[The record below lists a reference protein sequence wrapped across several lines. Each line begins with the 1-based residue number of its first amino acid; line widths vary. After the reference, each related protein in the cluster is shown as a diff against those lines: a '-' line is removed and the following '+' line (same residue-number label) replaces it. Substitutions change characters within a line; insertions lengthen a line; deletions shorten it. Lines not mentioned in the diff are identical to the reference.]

1 MTRSRASAKHAV
13 LCQECGQTRWL
24 KYPDMAGWMC
34 RICAQK
40 IAARAAATSNTS
52 STLEKFEQYVRR
64 TDGCWEWT
72 GHCYGNGYAAITH
85 DRHQMLAHRW
95 SYEHFVGHIPDG
107 LTIDHLCR
115 NRRCVR
121 PDHLE
126 PVTSGENTRR
136 AMRNTCI
143 KGHPFDEAN
152 TWTYRGKRYC
162 RTCRRDRNRARRNHA
177 TI

>member
-1 MTRSRASAKHAV
+1 MEGCLQIDVVTIFPRMLEGVLGESMLKRAEKMGAV
-13 LCQECGQTRWL
+13 RFRMINLR
-24 KYPDMAGWMC
+24 D
-34 RICAQK
+34 
-40 IAARAAATSNTS
+40 
-52 STLEKFEQYVRR
+52 F
-64 TDGCWEWT
+64 
-72 GHCYGNGYAAITH
+72 TH